1 MEVQKGKG
9 GIYPL
14 AISFV
19 MVMLLINAYCCAGAA
34 VVVESNTTTIRY
46 NGRLEESLI
55 EYDLELEFLMNPY
68 ISRILQTPPKSVTAV
83 SLIKGQPC
91 TACSKACP
99 KGDSYSRVPRCW
111 KHAEVGS
118 EMWFPYP
125 TPAIPFLFLGVVVC
139 LLFVS
144 FRSANRF
151 ICAHMCYN

>member
-34 VVVESNTTTIRY
+34 VVVESNITTVRY

-68 ISRILQTPPKSVTAV
+68 ISRILQTPPKSVTAE
-83 SLIKGQPC
+83 SLFQGKPC
-91 TACSKACP
+91 TDCSKACP
-99 KGDSYSRVPRCW
+99 GGESYNRNHECR

-118 EMWFPYP
+118 
-125 TPAIPFLFLGVVVC
+125 
-139 LLFVS
+139 
-144 FRSANRF
+144 
-151 ICAHMCYN
+151 